1 MSNIYMHIQSIVYH
15 SLKIEK
21 ALYTKYS
28 QQKVKNFEDFFST
41 KPVKWVIDFKDNLH
55 VKENDEYLKK
65 YYPITQ
71 QSNKFKQ
78 LLEYYKYHK
87 DIPRM
92 FFGILADIATYYYEK
107 KKKYQYRK
115 IKIQLGIPYEQ
126 SSLSTCIEFTVIIE
140 YEKLNEDIQVLNSI
154 TKLSERSAKSLLRQI
169 IKFQKDEDQINVNET
184 WLTMQQ
190 EIQTEKNNQKQ
201 ITKQPT
207 QNLKLLKQL
216 VIRNNQINKDKLKL
230 NLPFHLINGKVLT
243 NIRNS
248 QKQSPERPIPTQKSS
263 SQQHINSSQEENE
276 FQKFMK
282 AKIIKLSQDN
292 KIKIQKIFSN
302 KIDQNNINN
311 NQAKH
316 SSAHFITSTR
326 SVSSEQLKTEQ
337 MRLSQIINTGGN
349 NQSQPKLFNYI
360 SPVHKK
366 SASQQSLQTE
376 CTPAKKDS
384 KLIKIYSNNFS
395 SKIKTQPK
403 QTPEKFR
410 QLYKASAQTSQNSSQ
425 KNLIKNL
432 DKLSSF
438 QQFKIMLESPNPK
451 QKKKLQLH
459 NTDTIRLQTEY
470 KQITKRQSITLTQ
483 NKINGKIMMKK
494 Q

>member
-1 MSNIYMHIQSIVYH
+1 MSNIYTHIQQIVYH

-28 QQKVKNFEDFFST
+28 QQKVKNFEDFFSA
-41 KPVKWVIDFKDNLH
+41 KPVKWVIDFKDKLH
-55 VKENDEYLKK
+55 MQENEEYLKK

-92 FFGILADIATYYYEK
+92 FFGFLADIATYYYEK
-107 KKKYQYRK
+107 KKKYEYRR

-126 SSLSTCIEFTVIIE
+126 SSLSTQ
-140 YEKLNEDIQVLNSI
+140 YEKQNEDIQVLNSI
-154 TKLSERSAKSLLRQI
+154 TKLSEKSAKSLLRQI
-169 IKFQKDEDQINVNET
+169 IKLQKDDDQINIDET

-190 EIQTEKNNQKQ
+190 QIQTEKNNQKQ
-201 ITKQPT
+201 LTKQPT
-207 QNLKLLKQL
+207 QNLKILKQL

-230 NLPFHLINGKVLT
+230 NLPFNLMNGKALA

-248 QKQSPERPIPTQKSS
+248 QKQSPERIQPTQKSS

-302 KIDQNNINN
+302 KVDQNNMNN

-337 MRLSQIINTGGN
+337 LRLSQIINTCGN

-360 SPVHKK
+360 TPVHKK

-376 CTPAKKDS
+376 CTPAKRDS
-384 KLIKIYSNNFS
+384 KLIKVYSNNFS

-403 QTPEKFR
+403 KTPEKFR
-410 QLYKASAQTSQNSSQ
+410 QLYKASSQTSQNSSQ
-425 KNLIKNL
+425 KNLMKNL

-438 QQFKIMLESPNPK
+438 QQFKIMLESPQPK
-451 QKKKLQLH
+451 NKKKLLLH

-470 KQITKRQSITLTQ
+470 KQITKRQSITLTN
-483 NKINGKIMMKK
+483 NKINGKLVMKK

>member
-1 MSNIYMHIQSIVYH
+1 MSNIYTHIQQIVYH

-28 QQKVKNFEDFFST
+28 QQKVKKFEDFFST

-55 VKENDEYLKK
+55 VKENEEYLKK
-65 YYPITQ
+65 YYPITI

-92 FFGILADIATYYYEK
+92 FFGFLADMATYFYEK
-107 KKKYQYRK
+107 KKKYEYRK

-126 SSLSTCIEFTVIIE
+126 SK

-154 TKLSERSAKSLLRQI
+154 TKLSEKSAKSLLRQI
-169 IKFQKDEDQINVNET
+169 IKFQKEDDYINIDET

-190 EIQTEKNNQKQ
+190 QIQTEKNNQKQ
-201 ITKQPT
+201 LSKQPT

-216 VIRNNQINKDKLKL
+216 VIRNNQLNKDKLKL
-230 NLPFHLINGKVLT
+230 NLPFNLITGKVQA

-302 KIDQNNINN
+302 KVDQNNCNS

-337 MRLSQIINTGGN
+337 MRLSQIISSGGN

-360 SPVHKK
+360 TPVHKK
-366 SASQQSLQTE
+366 SNSQQSLQTE
-376 CTPAKKDS
+376 FTPAKKES

-403 QTPEKFR
+403 KTPEKLR
-410 QLYKASAQTSQNSSQ
+410 QFYKASAQTSQNSSQ
-425 KNLIKNL
+425 KNLLKNL

-438 QQFKIMLESPNPK
+438 QQFKIMLESPHPK

-470 KQITKRQSITLTQ
+470 KQNTKRQSITLTH
-483 NKINGKIMMKK
+483 NKVNGKIIIKK

>member
-1 MSNIYMHIQSIVYH
+1 MSNIYTHIQQIVYH

-28 QQKVKNFEDFFST
+28 QQKVKKFEDFFST

-55 VKENDEYLKK
+55 VKENEEYLKK
-65 YYPITQ
+65 YYPSTI

-92 FFGILADIATYYYEK
+92 FFGFLADMATYFYEK
-107 KKKYQYRK
+107 KKKYEYRK

-126 SSLSTCIEFTVIIE
+126 SSISTQ

-154 TKLSERSAKSLLRQI
+154 TKLSEKSAKSLLRQI
-169 IKFQKDEDQINVNET
+169 IKFQKDEDYINIDET

-190 EIQTEKNNQKQ
+190 QIQTEKNNQKQ
-201 ITKQPT
+201 LSKQPT

-216 VIRNNQINKDKLKL
+216 VIRNNQLNKDKLKL
-230 NLPFHLINGKVLT
+230 NLPFNLITGKVQS

-302 KIDQNNINN
+302 KVYQNNCNS

-337 MRLSQIINTGGN
+337 MRLSQIINSGGN

-360 SPVHKK
+360 TPLHKK
-366 SASQQSLQTE
+366 SNSQQSLQTE
-376 CTPAKKDS
+376 FTPAKKES

-403 QTPEKFR
+403 KTPEKLR
-410 QLYKASAQTSQNSSQ
+410 QFYKASAQTSQNSSQ
-425 KNLIKNL
+425 KNLMKNL

-438 QQFKIMLESPNPK
+438 QQFKIMLESPQPK

-470 KQITKRQSITLTQ
+470 KQITKRQSITLTH
-483 NKINGKIMMKK
+483 NKINGKIIIKK